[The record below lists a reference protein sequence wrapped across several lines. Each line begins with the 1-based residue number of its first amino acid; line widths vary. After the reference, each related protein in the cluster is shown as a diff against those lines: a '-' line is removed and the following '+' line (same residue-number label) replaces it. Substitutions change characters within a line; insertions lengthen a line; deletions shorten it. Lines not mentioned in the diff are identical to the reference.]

1 MPATLSIT
9 SKNMLNAPLCL
20 PDGTVAFTTSTEK
33 HLFKGRGITA
43 FQGQSHFAHTH
54 AEINWKNK
62 YFDINGEVLPHNRI
76 MQKSGG
82 LFSRRVEARREV
94 IWPNLDVLIQPQ
106 DMDIRE
112 FVVEL
117 HYDNKEWTAKSPT
130 TNVIIGRFRSRRER
144 LLHDDENAT
153 LTIDVDLASPEAM
166 FLILAFMYSETRRL
180 DNVKTSDTAGAGVEV
195 GGAIAGAFHRLKW
208 HSGRKLQDATVC

>member
-82 LFSRRVEARREV
+82 LFSSRKT
-94 IWPNLDVLIQPQ
+94 WTYGK
-106 DMDIRE
+106 

-195 GGAIAGAFHRLKW
+195 GGAIAGAF
-208 HSGRKLQDATVC
+208 S